1 MVFQELLTRCI
12 TGMDITAYL
21 VAVRTAYD
29 QELPLNSQM
38 NSSIKP
44 FKHNLGLKLMLTKD
58 TEDNRQK

>member
-1 MVFQELLTRCI
+1 MVFHELLTRCI

-58 TEDNRQK
+58 TENNRQK

>member
-1 MVFQELLTRCI
+1 MVFHELLTRCI